1 MHKLPAKMLM
11 LNKVNI
17 YICLNVGV
25 YIIVIKIIYIDDNQ
39 MILKNELLTQIEINK
54 EIRINDS
61 DEFPPIQQL
70 ISRSN

>member
-1 MHKLPAKMLM
+1 MHKY
-11 LNKVNI
+11 I
-17 YICLNVGV
+17 YL
-25 YIIVIKIIYIDDNQ
+25 DDNQ

>member
-1 MHKLPAKMLM
+1 
-11 LNKVNI
+11 
-17 YICLNVGV
+17 
-25 YIIVIKIIYIDDNQ
+25 